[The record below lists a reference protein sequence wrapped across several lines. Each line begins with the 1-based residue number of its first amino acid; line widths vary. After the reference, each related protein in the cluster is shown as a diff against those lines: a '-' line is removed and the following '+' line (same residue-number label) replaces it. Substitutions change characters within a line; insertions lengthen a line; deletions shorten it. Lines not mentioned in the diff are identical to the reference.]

1 MTMTFFLRDLLQ
13 PNHSSIL
20 ARAGSNIPMKLSSNK
35 NIFSM
40 TNPSGVVERRK
51 NRGRPTEDEDRRL
64 ATGSSHHHDDDDDG
78 GDGRKSKG
86 SSKRS
91 SSSSFSKSL
100 MICFAGT
107 LVGYVILP
115 IILLELNMDDKL
127 MQRLSDIPPEN
138 KNLRALGDRTMDIQA
153 RIVEDQLLM
162 SSQSMPTPT
171 SPNIMKTKVLPDH
184 KRNKILVTGGAGFV
198 GSHLVDKLMMEGHEV
213 IVVDNFFT
221 GQKKNIAHWLHHPHF
236 R

>member
-1 MTMTFFLRDLLQ
+1 MAST
-13 PNHSSIL
+13 P
-20 ARAGSNIPMKLSSNK
+20 
-35 NIFSM
+35 
-40 TNPSGVVERRK
+40 GVVERRK
-51 NRGRPTEDEDRRL
+51 NRSRSEDQEHERL
-64 ATGSSHHHDDDDDG
+64 LSQDEVGDDSK
-78 GDGRKSKG
+78 RK
-86 SSKRS
+86 SSKRNSPNS
-91 SSSSFSKSL
+91 SNSKFSKSL

-107 LVGYVILP
+107 LIGYVVLP
-115 IILLELNMDDKL
+115 IILLELNMDDGL
-127 MQRLSDIPPEN
+127 MQKLPIHPPES
-138 KNLRALGDRTMDIQA
+138 KNLRSLADRTMDIQA
-153 RIVEDQLLM
+153 RIVEDQMLM

-171 SPNIMKTKVLPDH
+171 SPNIMKTQNLPDH